1 VRKGCAFPKDCLE
14 NYSRL
19 RLDSEAQPPYFK
31 NDGGKAKPYRT
42 VLRQSREN
50 MTSFLQIKPE
60 VESALKDQKPVVA
73 LESTVIAHG
82 LPRPQNLKTAQRLE
96 KIVREKG
103 ATPATIALIG
113 GELRVGLDE
122 DQIKTLANNDD
133 IKKIS
138 TRDLAIAVTRGW
150 NGATTVASTMWIAH
164 RAGIKVFATGGIGGV
179 HRGPLA
185 DVSADL
191 PELARTPM
199 IVVCS
204 GAKIVLDLPA
214 TREWLETHSVT
225 IVGYGCDEMPAFYS
239 RQSGLPI
246 DVRCDSPAEVAQLFQ
261 TQREL
266 GLQSALV
273 VTIPIPAEDEVES
286 SLLQKSLDRSLA
298 EAQEKKINGR
308 DLTPFLLA
316 SMSESSKGATLR
328 ANIAL
333 LENNA
338 RVAAEIGSALSNS

>member
-1 VRKGCAFPKDCLE
+1 MASDKFIHI
-14 NYSRL
+14 N
-19 RLDSEAQPPYFK
+19 
-31 NDGGKAKPYRT
+31 
-42 VLRQSREN
+42 
-50 MTSFLQIKPE
+50 PE
-60 VESALKDQKPVVA
+60 IESALAANKPVVA

-82 LPRPQNLKTAQRLE
+82 LPRPQNLETAQHLE
-96 KIVREKG
+96 QIVRAAG
-103 ATPATIALIG
+103 ATPATIAALG
-113 GELRVGLDE
+113 GKLCVGLDQAQLE
-122 DQIKTLANNDD
+122 RLATNDD
-133 IKKIS
+133 IKKLS

-164 RAGIKVFATGGIGGV
+164 RADIRVFATGGIGGV
-179 HRGPLA
+179 HRGALP

-214 TREWLETHSVT
+214 TREWLETYGITV
-225 IVGYGCDEMPAFYS
+225 VGYGCDEMAAFYS

-246 DVRCDSPAEVAQLFQ
+246 DVRCDSPEEVTRLFR

-266 GLQSALV
+266 GIESALL
-273 VTIPIPAEDEVES
+273 VTVPVPVAAEVPAEA
-286 SLLQKSLDRSLA
+286 LKKILDQSLA
-298 EAQEKKINGR
+298 DAEQSNVSGR
-308 DLTPFLLA
+308 DLTPFLLTRMA
-316 SMSESSKGATLR
+316 QLSEGATLR

-338 RVAAEIGSALSNS
+338 GVAARIASELSQA